1 MSTRRAVLDTNILIS
16 ALLKSKNCEAIL
28 EALKQGAFSLVTSED
43 LLAEFDI
50 VSDDPK
56 FGFDEEDKR
65 NIQGTVRDAAE
76 LVEPQEEITICRD
89 PSDNLVLECAAA
101 GKPDGIVSGDKDL
114 LVLKEFRGIP
124 IIKPKAFLDWLKS

>member
-28 EALKQGAFSLVTSED
+28 EALKQGTFSLVTSED
-43 LLAEFDI
+43 LIAEFDI

-65 NIQGTVRDAAE
+65 NMQGTVRDAAE
-76 LVEPQEEITICRD
+76 LVEPQEEITTCRD
-89 PSDNLVLECAAA
+89 PYDNLVLECAAA
-101 GKPDGIVSGDKDL
+101 GKPDCIVSGDKDL